1 MLERSIERKLKIR
14 VEEKG
19 GMAMKFVSPGLSGV
33 PDRIVV
39 GPNGCMWFV
48 ELKAPGKKL
57 SPKQVKMANRLA
69 ALGHKVWVIDCDEK
83 IAEFLQEA
91 FGEVY
96 PSSLSSLCC

>member
-1 MLERSIERKLKIR
+1 MLERSIERKLKLR

-19 GMAMKFVSPGLSGV
+19 GLALKFVSPGLAGV
-33 PDRIVV
+33 QDRIVV
-39 GPNGCMWFV
+39 IPNGRIWFV

-57 SPKQVKMANRLA
+57 SPKQMKMANRLA

-91 FGEVY
+91 FGEVH
-96 PSSLSSLCC
+96 PSSLPSLCS